1 METIRRIMLAV
12 DFSDYSLMSL
22 RYAASLAKD
31 AGAELLLVNVVNHR
45 DVEIMKKVADQ
56 YPSFSMESRL
66 EAMVEDRKNLFRELL
81 AQVNTDGIVVEIL
94 IRSGVPHLELLQVIG
109 EKRPDLL
116 VMATKGRSNLL
127 DTLVGSCAR
136 KMFRQSPI
144 PVLSLR
150 GKK

>member
-12 DFSDYSLMSL
+12 DFSDYSPMSL
-22 RYAASLAKD
+22 GYSVSFAKD
-31 AGAELLLVNVVNHR
+31 AGAALLLVNVINHR

-56 YPSFSMESRL
+56 YPVFTMETRL

-81 AQVNTDGIVVEIL
+81 TQVNTDGIVVDIVV
-94 IRSGVPHLELLQVIG
+94 RSGVPHLELLQVID

-116 VMATKGRSNLL
+116 IMATKGRSNLM

-150 GKK
+150 GKP